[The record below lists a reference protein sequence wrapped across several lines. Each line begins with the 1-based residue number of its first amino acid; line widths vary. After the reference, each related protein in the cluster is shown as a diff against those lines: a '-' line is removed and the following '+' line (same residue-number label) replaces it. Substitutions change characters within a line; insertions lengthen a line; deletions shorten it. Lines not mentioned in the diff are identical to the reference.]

1 MTKSDNIPFSVSDLM
16 TDDLITIPV
25 TERVG
30 RARDLILGLGFHALP
45 VLENLPETGERV
57 VGIVSTLDLAEDWHD
72 DTPVRDVMTQLPF
85 RIAADATLVEAA
97 ETMLEHEV
105 HHLIVE
111 HDGRATGLIS
121 SFDMLGAFV
130 VGAGAGGRR

>member
-1 MTKSDNIPFSVSDLM
+1 MMKSDSIPFLVSDLM

-45 VLENLPETGERV
+45 VLENDPVAGERV
-57 VGIVSTLDLAEDWHD
+57 VGIVTTLDLADDWHD
-72 DTPVRDVMTQLPF
+72 ATPVRDVMSELPF

-97 ETMLEHEV
+97 ETMRKHEV
-105 HHLIVE
+105 HHLLVE
-111 HDGRATGLIS
+111 NDGVVAGLIS
-121 SFDMLGAFV
+121 SFDMLAAFV
-130 VGAGAGGRR
+130 AGSGARDGG